1 MRGFWRRVRRA
12 LAFLGP
18 GLIAGAAGDDAGG
31 IATYAQIGAQYGYQ
45 FLWVIAPITLSL
57 IVVQVQVARMG
68 VVAGKGFAELIREQ
82 FGVRWTA
89 VAMLVLLVA
98 NGAVTIAEFAGV
110 AAAGELFGIPRLV
123 AVAVAAIVVWL
134 IVVRASYSV
143 AERIFLVLGAA
154 LLTYVG

>member
-68 VVAGKGFAELIREQ
+68 VVTGKGFAELIREQ

-89 VAMLVLLVA
+89 FAMFVLLIA
-98 NGAVTIAEFAGV
+98 NGTVTIAEFAGI
-110 AAAGELFGIPRLV
+110 AAAAELFGIPRNL
-123 AVAVAAIVVWL
+123 AVPGMAVV
-134 IVVRASYSV
+134 
-143 AERIFLVLGAA
+143 
-154 LLTYVG
+154 